1 MKKYRFWIC
10 LAALT
15 VVGIALSLRWGAVGI
30 LAFSVIYG
38 LVMNIIPDEK

>member
-1 MKKYRFWIC
+1 MKRNLFWIA
-10 LAALT
+10 LAALV
-15 VVGIALSLRWGAVGI
+15 VVGIALSLKWGMVGI